1 MDSSIEAVTSAMS
14 AMTKRYRVITHNLAN
29 ANTAGFKR
37 RVSALVQGASGGGQ
51 VTGPGAAMGGK
62 ITDRSSIDFTQGTL
76 ARTGRALDLGL
87 QGKGFFV
94 IETPD
99 GPLYTRHGIFQVSA
113 ERRLVDSVGR
123 TVSGQGGPITIPAG
137 SSASSVQISSDGQV
151 SGGGQ
156 VIGQLQ
162 IVEFEQPGRL
172 TSAGLACF
180 RAPANVRPGP
190 AATTTVH
197 QGVQEASNVNVV
209 GELVNL
215 ITVTRLY
222 QANMRSIKVQDDR
235 LESILRVAMA

>member
-1 MDSSIEAVTSAMS
+1 MA

-37 RVSALVQGASGGGQ
+37 RVSTFVQGGGQ
-51 VTGPGAAMGGK
+51 ATGPGGAMAGK
-62 ITDRSSIDFTQGTL
+62 ITDRGSIDFTQGAL

-137 SSASSVQISSDGQV
+137 SSASGVQISSDGQI
-151 SGGGQ
+151 SGRGL
-156 VIGQLQ
+156 VIGQLK

-180 RAPANVRPGP
+180 RAPANVRPR
-190 AATTTVH
+190 AATATTVH
-197 QGVQEASNVNVV
+197 QGVQESSNVSVV
-209 GELVNL
+209 GELISL

-235 LESILRVAMA
+235 MASILRVAMA